1 MKKFI
6 VLLLMSA
13 LLLSACNGEDT
24 ATDTAADTTKSAT
37 TTVTDDD
44 VTSDETTS
52 TETEI
57 TISEDGTTATEA
69 EKITPD
75 EEALYLKEAIEF
87 EKSVDAIAFDDSSYQ
102 ENIKIIG
109 GKEIENS
116 INVGITRNDDYDN
129 KKSLYIHGTVNN
141 DSVSYKRDLDYIR
154 IYENGKD
161 AMIPYSAEYIA
172 DLERRFSDKCFINE
186 ETSNSLTKSSE
197 SISSDNIY
205 LTYQFDI
212 SQDKITHIMG
222 KILPLIDDTLTLDSV
237 TEYTV
242 DSFRCEMLIY
252 KSLNRK
258 TEYTACVINFQNTAT
273 FSFKIGETLYN
284 AEYTSTT
291 TRK

>member
-1 MKKFI
+1 MKKII

-13 LLLSACNGEDT
+13 LLLSACNGENT
-24 ATDTAADTTKSAT
+24 ATDTAADTTKST
-37 TTVTDDD
+37 TTAVAGDD

-57 TISEDGTTATEA
+57 TIGEDGTTATEA

-75 EEALYLKEAIEF
+75 EEASYLKEAIEF

-102 ENIKIIG
+102 ENIKVSG
-109 GKEIENS
+109 EKEIENS
-116 INVGITRNDDYDN
+116 ISVGITRDGDYDD
-129 KKSLYIHGTVNN
+129 KKSLSIQGTVNN
-141 DSVSYKRDLDYIR
+141 DSVSYRRDLDYIR

-161 AMIPYSAEYIA
+161 DMIPYSAEYIA
-172 DLERRFSDKCFINE
+172 ELERRFSDKCFINE
-186 ETSNSLTKSSE
+186 ETSNNLTKSSE

-212 SQDKITHIMG
+212 PQNKITYIVG

-237 TEYTV
+237 TEYAV
-242 DSFRCEMLIY
+242 NSFRCEMLIY

-258 TEYTACVINFQNTAT
+258 TEYNACVINFQNTAT
-273 FSFKIGETLYN
+273 FSFKIGEALYN
-284 AEYTSTT
+284 VEYTSTT